1 VKLTAPVCLAIC
13 GLVTNVHAAPATSG
27 RSEQDGEFLV
37 KAVEVSRQEVWDA
50 RSATQSSGR
59 AEIKKAAHSIAHA
72 HVRAM
77 QRLTGLA
84 RQKGMSMPGEIAAPG
99 RSAAPGAS
107 AALGANA
114 ALGAKVGQDN
124 NIASK
129 TDPDRIAEFLKVHE
143 AAVALF
149 HQEAVRGMDPD
160 LKRFAQI
167 TLPSLQRR
175 LVALRSLQAA
185 YPPDMYTPNSDG

>member
-13 GLVTNVHAAPATSG
+13 GLVTNVQAAPATSG

-50 RSATQSSGR
+50 RSATQTSGR

-72 HVRAM
+72 HVRAI

-84 RQKGMSMPGEIAAPG
+84 RQKGMSMTGEI
-99 RSAAPGAS
+99 AAPGAS

-114 ALGAKVGQDN
+114 ALGPNVGQDD
-124 NIASK
+124 IASK
-129 TDPDRIAEFLKVHE
+129 SDPDRIAEFLKAHE

-149 HQEAVRGMDPD
+149 HQEAVRGTDPD
-160 LKRFAQI
+160 LRRFAQI

-175 LVALRSLQAA
+175 LVALRSLQDA